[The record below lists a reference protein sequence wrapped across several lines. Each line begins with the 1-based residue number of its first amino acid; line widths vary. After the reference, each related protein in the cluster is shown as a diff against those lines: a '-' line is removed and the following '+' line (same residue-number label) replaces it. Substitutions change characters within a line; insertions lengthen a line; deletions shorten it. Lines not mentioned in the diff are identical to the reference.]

1 MRLNPFAL
9 FCAFCLFCLPLKA
22 QNGHPAY
29 WNYIEEYK
37 DLAIDQMK
45 RHHIPASITLAQG
58 LLESGAGRSR
68 LVREANNHFGIKAIG
83 GWDGP
88 YILAD
93 DDAPNERFRKY
104 RNAKE
109 SYEDHSEFLKRP
121 RYSSLFELKM
131 TDYKGWAKGLKRC
144 GYATSP
150 TYASALIN
158 LIEMYDLTQFDT
170 KKGRR
175 SKKVEEIVKE
185 GAIPSAFYADHV
197 VYRNNDNYY
206 IVVQSGD
213 NLATIAEETGVS
225 VRRLLRYNELP
236 GDHVPTVGD
245 ILYLKRK
252 RRKADKQ
259 FKRRP
264 HTVQVGESM
273 HSIAQRYGIRL
284 ESLYKM
290 NDLDEEY
297 GARPGDQLRVR

>member
-1 MRLNPFAL
+1 MRLNLFAL
-9 FCAFCLFCLPLKA
+9 FCAFCFFYQPLKA

-37 DLAIDQMK
+37 DLAIDQME
-45 RHHIPASITLAQG
+45 RHRIPASITLAQG

-68 LVREANNHFGIKAIG
+68 LARVANNHFGIKAIG
-83 GWDGP
+83 GWNGP
-88 YILAD
+88 YILVD

-121 RYSSLFELKM
+121 RYAPLFELKI

-158 LIEMYDLTQFDT
+158 LIELYDLTQFDT

-175 SKKVEEIVKE
+175 SKKVKEIVKE
-185 GAIPSAFYADHV
+185 GPIPSDFYANHIV
-197 VYRNNDNYY
+197 FRNNGNYY

-236 GDHVPTVGD
+236 SEHVPTVGD
-245 ILYLKRK
+245 ILYLKKK

-259 FKRRP
+259 FKRQP
-264 HTVQVGESM
+264 HIIQIGESM
-273 HSIAQRYGIRL
+273 HGIAQRYGIRL

-290 NDLDEEY
+290 NDLDEDY